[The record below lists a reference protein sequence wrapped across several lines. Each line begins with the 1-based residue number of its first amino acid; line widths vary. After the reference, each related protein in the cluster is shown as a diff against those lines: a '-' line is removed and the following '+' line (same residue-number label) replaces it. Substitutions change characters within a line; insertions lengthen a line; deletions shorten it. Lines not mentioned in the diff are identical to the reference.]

1 MWGQRRHTLASR
13 LTIVSTLDLGNSW
26 KGRADIACG
35 RRVDEVDEM
44 EVTGSNS
51 GKWVFG

>member
-35 RRVDEVDEM
+35 CRVDEVDEM
-44 EVTGSNS
+44 TGSNS